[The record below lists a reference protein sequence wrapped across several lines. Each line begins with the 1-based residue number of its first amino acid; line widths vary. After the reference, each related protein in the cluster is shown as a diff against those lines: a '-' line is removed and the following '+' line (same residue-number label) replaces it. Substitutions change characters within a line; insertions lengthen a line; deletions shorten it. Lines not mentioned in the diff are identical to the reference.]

1 MATMI
6 PKYNYIDIKGDLN
19 LPIQLPCGLLSKYE
33 SNVHIVNDPC
43 NYYNTSLTY
52 EMNIS
57 CLPIKTD
64 VSFKR

>member
-43 NYYNTSLTY
+43 NY
-52 EMNIS
+52 
-57 CLPIKTD
+57 
-64 VSFKR
+64 